1 MDLNGARILLT
12 GASSGIGAALA
23 VALGER
29 GAAVGL
35 VARRAGLLGEVLT
48 EAKSRGAR
56 DGSRLWSVDL
66 ADTDAAEDLVAQAW
80 EHFGGLDAF
89 VSNAAMTKRR
99 NALRLPA
106 AELDEIMRVNFLAPA
121 HMTLALLPL
130 MEQHGGGTV
139 VIVGSIAG
147 RVSNGGEA
155 AYVAS
160 KHALAGF
167 AETLA
172 VDVAGSPIIVRL
184 VTPGPFDTAM
194 WNVTDDDPSNYDG
207 PKFHPSVAADAILNV
222 LTGVDVFET
231 MVPSEMAEVVAA
243 KNADVDAWIS
253 MSSHT
258 LPMS

>member
-23 VALGER
+23 LALGQR
-29 GAAVGL
+29 GAALGL
-35 VARRAGLLGEVLT
+35 VARRADRLKGVLA
-48 EAKSRGAR
+48 EAKSRGA
-56 DGSRLWSVDL
+56 DGNSRCWSANLSDL
-66 ADTDAAEDLVAQAW
+66 DAAEDVLARAW
-80 EHFGGLDAF
+80 SHFDGLDAF

-99 NALRLPA
+99 NALRLTA
-106 AELDEIMRVNFLAPA
+106 GEVDLIMRVNFLAPA
-121 HMTLALLPL
+121 HMALALLPR
-130 MEQHGGGTV
+130 MHRQGHGAV

-172 VDVAGSPIIVRL
+172 VDLADSPIVVRL

-194 WNVTDDDPSNYDG
+194 WDVTDDEPPNYDG
-207 PKFHPSVAADAILNV
+207 PKFPPSVAADAI
-222 LTGVDVFET
+222 VDVLEGTDTFET
-231 MVPSEMAEVVAA
+231 MVPAAMAEVVAA
-243 KNADVDAWIS
+243 KNADVDAWIA
-253 MSSHT
+253 MSSHS
-258 LPMS
+258 LPGA

>member
-23 VALGER
+23 AALGER

-35 VARRAGLLGEVLT
+35 VARRTELLNDVLA
-48 EAKSRGAR
+48 EAKSRGAH
-56 DGSRLWSVDL
+56 DSSRVWSVDL
-66 ADTDAAEDLVAQAW
+66 SDADAAQDVIAQAW
-80 EHFGGLDAF
+80 QHFGGMDAF
-89 VSNAAMTKRR
+89 ISNAAMTKRR

-130 MEQHGGGTV
+130 MQQQGSGTV

-167 AETLA
+167 TETLA
-172 VDVAGSPIIVRL
+172 VDVADSPIVVRL
-184 VTPGPFDTAM
+184 VTPGPFDTAI
-194 WNVTDDDPSNYDG
+194 WNVTDDEAPNYDG
-207 PKFHPSVAADAILNV
+207 PKFAPSVAAEAILDV
-222 LTGVDVFET
+222 LTGTDAFET
-231 MVPSEMAEVVAA
+231 MVPTEMAQVVAA
-243 KNADVDAWIS
+243 KNADVDAWIA
-253 MSSHT
+253 MSAHS
-258 LPMS
+258 LPTG

>member
-1 MDLNGARILLT
+1 
-12 GASSGIGAALA
+12 LA

-35 VARRAGLLGEVLT
+35 VARRAELLADVLAD
-48 EAKSRGAR
+48 AKSRGAP
-56 DGSRLWSVDL
+56 DSSRVWSVDL
-66 ADTDAAEDLVAQAW
+66 ADTEAAEDVIAQAW

-99 NALRLPA
+99 NALILPA
-106 AELDEIMRVNFLAPA
+106 AELDEIVRVNFLAPA
-121 HMTLALLPL
+121 HMTLALLSR
-130 MEQHGGGTV
+130 MQAQKSGTV

-172 VDVAGSPIIVRL
+172 VDLADSPIVVRL
-184 VTPGPFDTAM
+184 VTPGPFDTAI
-194 WNVTDDDPSNYDG
+194 WNVTDDEPPNYDG
-207 PKFHPSVAADAILNV
+207 PRFPPAVAADAILSV
-222 LTGVDVFET
+222 LTGTDNFET
-231 MVPSEMAEVVAA
+231 MVPAEMAEVVAA

-253 MSSHT
+253 TSAHT
-258 LPMS
+258 LPTG